1 MYVLFAMRSKLWID
15 IFVLMMF
22 LRKED
27 FPCPFFSA
35 YKEGKPGRQVCTMP
49 GLSGES
55 RGRRVFG
62 RGVADTTLV
71 GWRTCFTLFFGAI
84 DGNVLQS

>member
-1 MYVLFAMRSKLWID
+1 MWSKLWID

-27 FPCPFFSA
+27 FPCPFLLSKMEGSLHDPWTFRRRGDDEFLAVELQMPRSWMGEYFS
-35 YKEGKPGRQVCTMP
+35 P
-49 GLSGES
+49 
-55 RGRRVFG
+55 F
-62 RGVADTTLV
+62 
-71 GWRTCFTLFFGAI
+71 FFGAI